1 MEGGYERIIS
11 EYEKTLA
18 MYAEKN
24 DDMKQKLERSNEDKG
39 SFIRERDQALEDLN
53 NVESAFSDLHKRY
66 ERSKTIIMNLKENE
80 VSMAKR
86 DQELNLRIENREKK
100 LEMYKQ
106 TAQEKVEQM
115 YQDYEQKL
123 KDIEAENTR
132 LRAQSRLVEMKLS
145 TLEHDAEQ
153 KAKEN
158 LQLRVLCDELIN
170 GQAQANANKQT

>member
-18 MYAEKN
+18 IYAEKM
-24 DDMKQKLERSNEDKG
+24 DELKQKLERSNEEKG
-39 SFIRERDQALEDLN
+39 SFIKDRDQALEDLN
-53 NVESAFSDLHKRY
+53 NVESAFSDLHKKY
-66 ERSKTIIMNLKENE
+66 ERSKSIIMNLKENE
-80 VSMAKR
+80 AAMVKR
-86 DQELNLRIENREKK
+86 DQELNHRIENREKK

-123 KDIEAENTR
+123 KDMDAENTR
-132 LRAQSRLVEMKLS
+132 LRAQNRLIEMKLS
-145 TLEHDAEQ
+145 TLENDAEQ

-158 LQLRVLCDELIN
+158 LQLRALCDELIN
-170 GQAQANANKQT
+170 GQTQGTAT